1 MSDAWDFGVAA
12 GIQTMRA
19 GVEYNIIVDLANYS
33 DLLAGISYLKV
44 DAPYVVE
51 IVALSLA
58 VLEGSILSNTL
69 PDRRR
74 LTLYPAVMLILR
86 VLFDFISGASTM
98 NAAIGMAGT
107 LVGLLLGPIFHS
119 PESRSNQT
127 SPSNG
132 LAKLPPRLGGGAGAT
147 HLAIGRRIVSPS
159 RPVTLHTLDI
169 DPATGEYSETSRQV
183 LFTPAPSLRI
193 LDQGTSS
200 DARSYTRVDESFS
213 TDDTIR
219 FFANP
224 PAPETVYQ
232 DAGDAPGG
240 KPISVKDH
248 VRKLRAQAKNDDVNR
263 RNLLSEREQVL
274 QEGDVARAF
283 LLKHQADSL
292 KRSMQESDKEA
303 AKRIFECG
311 SCLSSPVVS
320 LNCFV
325 DYNPPERTD
334 KTRVDLRGLQAS
346 EAVKFVDE
354 ALTDLQE
361 IGGNVLTVSLG
372 RSKNSDGSGKGK
384 VKPTI
389 RQYAQG

>member
-1 MSDAWDFGVAA
+1 
-12 GIQTMRA
+12 
-19 GVEYNIIVDLANYS
+19 
-33 DLLAGISYLKV
+33 V

-107 LVGLLLGPIFHS
+107 LAGLLLGPIFHS
-119 PESRSNQT
+119 PESLSNRN

-132 LAKLPPRLGGGAGAT
+132 HAKLPSRVGSGAGAT
-147 HLAIGRRIVSPS
+147 HLATGRRIVSPS

-200 DARSYTRVDESFS
+200 DAHSYTRVDESFS

-219 FFANP
+219 FIANSS
-224 PAPETVYQ
+224 AAETVYQ
-232 DAGDAPGG
+232 DASDAPGG

-303 AKRIFECG
+303 AKRIFECR
-311 SCLSSPVVS
+311 STLSHCLSYHSS
-320 LNCFV
+320 AV

-334 KTRVDLRGLQAS
+334 KTRIDLRGLQAS

-372 RSKNSDGSGKGK
+372 RSKNSDSSGKGK

>member
-1 MSDAWDFGVAA
+1 
-12 GIQTMRA
+12 
-19 GVEYNIIVDLANYS
+19 
-33 DLLAGISYLKV
+33 
-44 DAPYVVE
+44 
-51 IVALSLA
+51 
-58 VLEGSILSNTL
+58 
-69 PDRRR
+69 
-74 LTLYPAVMLILR
+74 
-86 VLFDFISGASTM
+86 M
-98 NAAIGMAGT
+98 NAAIGMVGT
-107 LVGLLLGPIFHS
+107 LAGLLLGPIFHS
-119 PESRSNQT
+119 SESRSNNG

-132 LAKLPPRLGGGAGAT
+132 VAKLPVRVGGGAGAT
-147 HLAIGRRIVSPS
+147 HLATGRRIVVPS
-159 RPVTLHTLDI
+159 RPVTLHTVDI
-169 DPATGEYSETSRQV
+169 DPATGEYNETSRQV

-193 LDQGTSS
+193 LDQGNSS
-200 DARSYTRVDESFS
+200 DAHSYTRVDESFS

-219 FFANP
+219 FIANP
-224 PAPETVYQ
+224 SASESVYQ
-232 DAGDAPGG
+232 DATDAPGG

-248 VRKLRAQAKNDDVNR
+248 VRKLRAQAKNDDMNR
-263 RNLLSEREQVL
+263 KNLLSEREQIL

-311 SCLSSPVVS
+311 FGLSLPVVL
-320 LNCFV
+320 LNYFV

-334 KTRVDLRGLQAS
+334 KTRIDLRGLQAS

-372 RSKNSDGSGKGK
+372 RSKNTDGSGKGK